1 MKNEKLFWSKRNF
14 IFNSK
19 KYGWLIYAGLTN
31 SFLSLSNEL
40 KLSLDKYLSG
50 NENLPED
57 ILKIFKKT
65 GILSKY
71 TDEQF
76 EKFYILNWAKMLR
89 GSDSI
94 SFTVAPT
101 LNCNFRCTYCYEK
114 KASNKKIMDKNILN
128 KLLEFSKLQNK
139 LKINIEWYGGEPLLA
154 ISHIKYFNQIARESG
169 IELKQTM
176 VSNGY
181 LINKSNLEFFK
192 DINLSGIQIS
202 LDGLRETHNKRRPH
216 SSDSDS
222 YSKIIYNLELLHNFC
237 MTNNYRPFVS
247 IRVNVDST
255 NADDYPVLKKY
266 FEDKYG
272 DFFHVY
278 YGIVKNYNGCL
289 SQVEDAFNT
298 ETEKLFM
305 DKLYAKY
312 NMHDENFFPKK
323 CSNNYCQAQLID
335 NYIVDSDGFMYKC
348 YNDIGIKERAV
359 YSLTDFNFRNV
370 QLESDYIVN
379 QQVVF
384 NKECKNCFL
393 MYSCQGGCPNQAMRN
408 KRICPVIKYNIEE
421 YLEKFF
427 ENQTKKDFIY

>member
-1 MKNEKLFWSKRNF
+1 MK
-14 IFNSK
+14 K
-19 KYGWLIYAGLTN
+19 KPAI
-31 SFLSLSNEL
+31 
-40 KLSLDKYLSG
+40 
-50 NENLPED
+50 
-57 ILKIFKKT
+57 
-65 GILSKY
+65 
-71 TDEQF
+71 
-76 EKFYILNWAKMLR
+76 
-89 GSDSI
+89 
-94 SFTVAPT
+94 
-101 LNCNFRCTYCYEK
+101 
-114 KASNKKIMDKNILN
+114 KKIMDKNILN

-169 IELKQTM
+169 IEIKQTM